1 MWLNLLMNDAILN
14 NNNDFRDGYRI
25 KYKGIKIENILIFM
39 MIMVLITLISF
50 FIFTKIK
57 NI

>member
-1 MWLNLLMNDAILN
+1 MNDAILID
-14 NNNDFRDGYRI
+14 NNDFQDGYRV

-50 FIFTKIK
+50 FITIKYLQKIK
-57 NI
+57 YI